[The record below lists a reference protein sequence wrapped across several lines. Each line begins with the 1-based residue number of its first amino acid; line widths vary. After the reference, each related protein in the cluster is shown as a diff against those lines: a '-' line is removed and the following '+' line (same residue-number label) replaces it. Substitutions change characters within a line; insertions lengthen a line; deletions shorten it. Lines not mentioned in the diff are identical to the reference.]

1 MLHLDTIAVV
11 EHRERQKHMK
21 IHFPVRSAVAVT
33 LSLFMA
39 LPPAWAQEASAIKAL
54 NIVII
59 EGEGAINNVR
69 QRVARE
75 PIVEVTDENKK
86 PVSGA
91 LVTFLMPGN
100 GPSGVFANGSNTFTV
115 ATDNL
120 GRAAA
125 RGLKLNSQPGQVPV
139 RVSVSHQGLTASSSF
154 TMTNV
159 AVAAAAGI
167 GLAKVL
173 LILALTGAAV
183 TAGAVAVNQ
192 SGGTATVPASV
203 GVTPGTPTVGPPR

>member
-1 MLHLDTIAVV
+1 M
-11 EHRERQKHMK
+11 R

-33 LSLFMA
+33 LSLLMA
-39 LPPAWAQEASAIKAL
+39 LSPAWAQEAGAIKAL

-86 PVSGA
+86 PVAGA
-91 LVTFLMPGN
+91 LVTFMLPGN
-100 GPSGVFANGSNTFTV
+100 GPSGVFANGTNSFTV
-115 ATDNL
+115 ATDNA
-120 GRAAA
+120 GRAVA
-125 RGLKLNSQPGQVPV
+125 RGLRLNGQPGQVPV
-139 RVSVSHQGLTASSSF
+139 RVSASHQGLTASTSFSMSSA
-154 TMTNV
+154 

-167 GLAKVL
+167 GIAKL
-173 LILALTGAAV
+173 LIILAVTGAAV
-183 TAGAVAVNQ
+183 TAGAVAINQ
-192 SGGTATVPASV
+192 SGGTAAVPPSI

>member
-1 MLHLDTIAVV
+1 M
-11 EHRERQKHMK
+11 R
-21 IHFPVRSAVAVT
+21 IHSPVRSVLAATLT
-33 LSLFMA
+33 LSMA
-39 LPPAWAQEASAIKAL
+39 LPPAWAQEAGAIKAL

-75 PIVEVTDENKK
+75 PIVEITDENKK
-86 PVSGA
+86 PVAGA
-91 LVTFLMPGN
+91 LVTFMLPGN
-100 GPSGVFANGSNTFTV
+100 GPSGVFANGSNSFTV

-125 RGLKLNSQPGQVPV
+125 RGLRLNSQPGQVPV
-139 RVSVSHQGLTASSSF
+139 RVNVSHQGLTASNSF

-159 AVAAAAGI
+159 AAAAAAGI
-167 GLAKVL
+167 GVAKL
-173 LILALTGAAV
+173 LIILAVAGAAV

-192 SGGTATVPASV
+192 SGGSATVPPSI